1 MKDFIQKYWTPT
13 AGALS
18 SLSFKGIADISQS
31 PIAEE
36 AARQIA
42 FQQTQPMLITYLW
55 IGVLGGL
62 GGLLVK
68 IAWGV
73 CKKIFP
79 KLKNIDK

>member
-1 MKDFIQKYWTPT
+1 MKDFIQRYWTPT
-13 AGALS
+13 AGAIS

-31 PIAEE
+31 PVAEE
-36 AARQIA
+36 AVKQIA
-42 FQQTQPMLITYLW
+42 MQPQPALITSLW
-55 IGVLGGL
+55 IGILGGL
-62 GGLLVK
+62 GGLAVK